1 MKLPFLDAA
10 RISALRSR
18 PMPRPMSRD
27 KADILLLLA
36 ACTLVLLPHVS
47 HLPVW
52 VSPAC
57 AALLA
62 WRGWIT
68 FRGNRMPPRWLLLP
82 VAVLAMAGVYLTY
95 RTFFGREAGVT
106 MLTLLL
112 TLKLLEMHAKRDLF
126 VALFLSFFL
135 ILSSFFYSQ
144 SIGTAAITIV
154 AVVAILT
161 TQLSFQFTGAVPPLR
176 QRLRMGATIL
186 LLAAPVTLVLFLLF
200 PRIQGPLWG
209 MPGDA
214 HSGRTGLSDTME
226 PGNIQNL
233 ALSDE
238 IAFRVK
244 FTDPPPPQAQL
255 YWRGPVL
262 GAFDGKKWLPHRQN
276 RRIYAPAT
284 VNVRG
289 TPLRYQVTL
298 EPHGKKW
305 LFALDIPRHVPDIPP
320 NSALMTR
327 DMQLL
332 SSEPIN
338 DRIRYDIASHIDY
351 ELNPNEPPLILQ
363 QWLELPRGYNPRTLG
378 FAADLRRKSANNID
392 FIGAV
397 LQHFRR
403 ENFRYTLQPPL
414 LGTHGVDD
422 FLFTTR
428 AGFCEHY
435 SAAFVVLMRA
445 AGVPSRV
452 VTGYQ
457 GGEMNPSDGFL
468 VVRQSEAHAWAEVWL
483 ENRGWI
489 RVDPTAAVAPNRVE
503 MNLSSVL
510 PRQYLGGLITLDGSD
525 NALLSQLQKFRQ
537 NWDAIT
543 NAWNQWVLNYT
554 PQQQRN
560 FIKSL
565 GFEDVDWRTMVALM
579 FVCGILAVAIVVLPL
594 LLHER
599 KRDPVDAV
607 YESLCKRLAKQ
618 GFPRAVHEGPRSYRA
633 RLTSTESPLSEK
645 QKAALARFLDLY
657 ETVRYGSTGLTRPAA
672 VSRLKSLL
680 AECR

>member
-1 MKLPFLDAA
+1 MKLPFLPPV
-10 RISALRSR
+10 RITSLRS
-18 PMPRPMSRD
+18 RPMSRD

-47 HLPVW
+47 HLPLW

-82 VAVLAMAGVYLTY
+82 IAMLAMGGVYLTY

-112 TLKLLEMHAKRDLF
+112 ALKLLEMHAKRDLF

-144 SIGTAAITIV
+144 SIGTAVLTIV
-154 AVVAILT
+154 AVLAILT
-161 TQLSFQFTGAVPPLR
+161 TQLSFQYTGAVPPLK
-176 QRLRMGATIL
+176 QRLRLGATIL
-186 LLAAPVTLVLFLLF
+186 LLALPVTLVLFLLF

-209 MPGDA
+209 LPSDA
-214 HSGRTGLSDTME
+214 ATARSGLSDTME
-226 PGNIQNL
+226 PGRIQNL

-238 IAFRVK
+238 VAFRVK
-244 FTDPPPPQAQL
+244 FIDAPPSQAQL

-262 GAFDGKKWLPHRQN
+262 GAFDGRKWSPQRQGRQVN
-276 RRIYAPAT
+276 VPTT

-289 TPLRYQVTL
+289 APLRYEVTL
-298 EPHGKKW
+298 EPHGKPW
-305 LFALDIPRHVPDIPP
+305 VYALDLPRGLP
-320 NSALMTR
+320 NLDRNPTRMTR
-327 DMQLL
+327 DMQVLAN
-332 SSEPIN
+332 EPIN
-338 DRIRYDIASHIDY
+338 DRVRYEVASHVDY
-351 ELNPNEPPLILQ
+351 ALNPNESPLILGQ
-363 QWLELPRGYNPRTLG
+363 ALALPEGYNPRALA
-378 FAADLRRKSANNID
+378 FANELRAKATNPADVIA
-392 FIGAV
+392 AV

-403 ENFRYTLQPPL
+403 ESFRYTLQPPP
-414 LGTHGVDD
+414 LGQNSVDE

-435 SAAFVVLMRA
+435 SEAFVVLMRA
-445 AGVPSRV
+445 AGIPARV

-457 GGEMNPSDGFL
+457 GGEMNPADGYL
-468 VVRQSEAHAWAEVWL
+468 VVRQYDAHAWAEVWL
-483 ENRGWI
+483 ENRGWV

-503 MNLSSVL
+503 MNMSSVM
-510 PRQYLGGLITLDGSD
+510 PRRYLGGLFTLQGSG
-525 NALLSQLQKFRQ
+525 NPLLAQLQKVRQ

-560 FIKSL
+560 FLQSL
-565 GFEDVDWRTMVALM
+565 GFDNVDWRTMASLM
-579 FVCGILAVAIVVLPL
+579 FVFGSIAVAIVVLPL

-599 KRDPVDAV
+599 KRDPMEAV
-607 YESLCKRLAKQ
+607 YDAFCKRVAKR
-618 GFPRAVHEGPRSYRA
+618 GFPRAIHEGPRSYRA
-633 RLTSTESPLSEK
+633 RLTSEASQLSSE
-645 QKAALARFLDLY
+645 QKAALARFLEFY
-657 ETVRYGSTGLTRPAA
+657 ETVRYGASEHARPAA
-672 VSRLKSLL
+672 VARLKSLL